1 VTFKNKCPRDVSD
14 LPRRSLLRIP
24 SALLAAAA
32 LGPVAVTAQTGPAPA
47 TGATGATATTVP
59 AASGLAGSPNQS
71 LPGPSAGRPIRLVVP
86 YPPGGPLDLA
96 ARSLAESARPALGQI
111 IVENRSGAGGNLG
124 ADAVAKAAP
133 DGQTLL
139 LGAVATH
146 AINPW
151 LYSKIPYDAE
161 RDFIPITLIANVP
174 NVLVL
179 ETAFATRHRI
189 DSVPAFVE
197 YLRLHPG
204 QLSFGSG
211 GNGSAGHLA
220 GELFKMQ
227 TGTFAVHIPYR
238 GAAPAQLALQ
248 SGEVQFMF
256 DNLAS
261 AAPRIRD
268 GRIRALAV
276 TTRQPASAFPDLKP
290 LASTGV
296 AQLKSFDISTW
307 FGLFAPANTPTET
320 IERLHAGFTN
330 AMQIKAFRDLMATL
344 AAEPAP
350 TSPREF
356 ALLIAQESRK
366 YQAIVR
372 HARATVD

>member
-1 VTFKNKCPRDVSD
+1 MTVKKTRKSD
-14 LPRRSLLRIP
+14 AMGLNRRSLLRIP
-24 SALLAAAA
+24 SALLAAGV
-32 LGPVAVTAQTGPAPA
+32 LGPIDLNAQTGPAPSIGGTSA
-47 TGATGATATTVP
+47 GVP
-59 AASGLAGSPNQS
+59 ASSGLTSSPN
-71 LPGPSAGRPIRLVVP
+71 PSPVGSSVGRPLRLIVP

-96 ARSLAESARPALGQI
+96 ARSLAESARPVLGQI

-124 ADAVAKAAP
+124 ADAVAKSAP
-133 DGQTLL
+133 DGHTLL

-151 LYSKIPYDAE
+151 LYSKMPYDAE

-179 ETAFATRHRI
+179 ETAFAARNRI
-189 DSVPAFVE
+189 DSVPAFVQ
-197 YLRLHPG
+197 YLRSHPG

-248 SGEVQFMF
+248 GGEIQFMF

-276 TTRQPASAFPDLKP
+276 TTRQAASAFPDLKP
-290 LASTGV
+290 LASAGV
-296 AQLKSFDISTW
+296 AELKSFDISTW
-307 FGLFAPANTPTET
+307 FGLFAPANTPADV
-320 IERLHAGFTN
+320 IERLHGGFTG
-330 AMQIKAFRDLMATL
+330 AMQSRAFRDLMATL
-344 AAEPAP
+344 AAEPSP

-356 ALLIAQESRK
+356 AALIAQESRK

-372 HARATVD
+372 HAKATVD

>member
-1 VTFKNKCPRDVSD
+1 
-14 LPRRSLLRIP
+14 
-24 SALLAAAA
+24 
-32 LGPVAVTAQTGPAPA
+32 
-47 TGATGATATTVP
+47 
-59 AASGLAGSPNQS
+59 
-71 LPGPSAGRPIRLVVP
+71 
-86 YPPGGPLDLA
+86 
-96 ARSLAESARPALGQI
+96 
-111 IVENRSGAGGNLG
+111 
-124 ADAVAKAAP
+124 
-133 DGQTLL
+133 
-139 LGAVATH
+139 VATH

-151 LYSKIPYDAE
+151 LYSKMPYDAE

-179 ETAFATRHRI
+179 ETAFAARNRI
-189 DSVPAFVE
+189 DSVPAFVQ
-197 YLRLHPG
+197 YLRAHPG

-248 SGEVQFMF
+248 GGEIQFMF

-276 TTRQPASAFPDLKP
+276 TTRQAANAFPELKP
-290 LASTGV
+290 LASAGV
-296 AQLKSFDISTW
+296 AELKSFDISTW
-307 FGLFAPANTPTET
+307 FGLFAPANTPAEL
-320 IERLHAGFTN
+320 IERLHGGFTG
-330 AMQIKAFRDLMATL
+330 AMQSRAFRDLMATL
-344 AAEPAP
+344 AAEPSP

-356 ALLIAQESRK
+356 AALIAQESRK

-372 HARATVD
+372 HAKATVD

>member
-1 VTFKNKCPRDVSD
+1 MTTLNQRPSQTLARIALASK
-14 LPRRSLLRIP
+14 RRSILRVP
-24 SALLAAAA
+24 GALLAVGA
-32 LGPVAVTAQTGPAPA
+32 LGESSLHAQT
-47 TGATGATATTVP
+47 TST
-59 AASGLAGSPNQS
+59 S
-71 LPGPSAGRPIRLVVP
+71 GRPVRLVVP
-86 YPPGGPLDLA
+86 YPPGGPLDLSARALAEA
-96 ARSLAESARPALGQI
+96 ARPTLGQI

-124 ADAVAKAAP
+124 ADAVAKSAP

-179 ETAFATRHRI
+179 ETTFATRHRI
-189 DSVPAFVE
+189 DSVPAFLQ
-197 YLRLHPG
+197 YLRGHPG

-248 SGEVQFMF
+248 GGEVQFLF

-261 AAPRIRD
+261 SAQRIRD
-268 GRIRALAV
+268 GRIRALAI
-276 TTRQPASAFPDLKP
+276 TTRQPSSAFPDLKP
-290 LASTGV
+290 LASSGV
-296 AQLKSFDISTW
+296 AELKTFDISTW
-307 FGLFAPANTPTET
+307 FGLFAPAGTPSEV
-320 IERLHAGFTN
+320 IERLHAGFTG
-330 AMQIKAFRDLMATL
+330 AMQTRSFRDLMTTL
-344 AAEPAP
+344 AAEPTP
-350 TSPREF
+350 TSPSEF
-356 ALLIAQESRK
+356 ATLIAQESRK

-372 HARATVD
+372 HAKATVD